1 MTTTISKN
9 KRAAWKKITRSLDR
23 VSDNYNVHWNI
34 NNRVKLKR
42 VLDNNSEDGMI
53 AMIDTGMDCDCV
65 SWRGVYHMPT
75 PSVSKVVLLENEQQ
89 EYAEGPCSLNWG
101 KPSEHSTG
109 RQTRD
114 HIMEAHENG
123 HPHVIYR

>member
-1 MTTTISKN
+1 MTTISKS
-9 KRAAWKKITRSLDR
+9 KRIAFKKFASILDR

-65 SWRGVYHMPT
+65 SWCDVCHMST
-75 PSVSKVVLLENEQQ
+75 PSVSKVMLLEDKQQ

-101 KPSEHSTG
+101 KPSEHITG